1 MSASSL
7 PRRLGAIAMRLSF
20 AAAMVAIAGAGVT
33 VLHLK
38 ADANKVEVAAAPLPV
53 RVVLAERADGYRVIE
68 RFAGRVEAARQAR
81 LGFERGGLVVAVQ
94 VEEGD
99 MVSTGEVVARLDTAL
114 LQADRDRLA
123 AQQRQVQANLELARL
138 TLERQRTLQAQG
150 HASSQRLDEARLS
163 SSALEAELAAVT
175 ANIRSIDINLE
186 KATLRAPFAG
196 TIAARWVDEGT
207 VVAAGAPVVELLE
220 SGRRQARIGVSPE
233 VAEAIDRGADYEI
246 RYRDRVLAV
255 KAAAARP
262 DMAPG
267 TRTLPL
273 LFDLVGPDR
282 VPFGEV
288 VELRVAREIG
298 APGFWLPLAALTEGE
313 RGLWSV
319 SLADGDGEAPARISR
334 AAVVVVHV
342 DGDRVFVRG
351 TLRDGDRV
359 VVGGAE
365 QVSPGQ
371 VVEPLLADAG

>member
-7 PRRLGAIAMRLSF
+7 PRRIGALAMRLSF
-20 AAAMVAIAGAGVT
+20 AAAMIAIAGAGVT

-53 RVVLAERADGYRVIE
+53 RVVLAERADGYHVVE

-81 LGFERGGLVVAVQ
+81 LGFERGGLVVSVQ

-99 MVSTGEVVARLDTAL
+99 TASAGEVVARLDTAL

-123 AQQRQVQANLELARL
+123 AQRRQVQANLELARL

-207 VVAAGAPVVELLE
+207 VVAAGTPVVELLE
-220 SGRRQARIGVSPE
+220 SGRRQARIGVSPK
-233 VAEAIDRGADYEI
+233 VAEAIDRGASYEI

-255 KAAAARP
+255 EAAAARP

-273 LFDLVGPDR
+273 LFDVIGPDR

-298 APGFWLPLAALTEGE
+298 APGFWLPLTALTEGE

-319 SLADGDGEAPARISR
+319 SLADGGDEAPARISR